1 MVIAVPRPDGE
12 GDVHVAGNPVKLS
25 HSIAPEPERW
35 PSLGAHTHEILA
47 ADLGL
52 SDAELADLRAEKVI
66 A

>member
-1 MVIAVPRPDGE
+1 MCAPSE
-12 GDVHVAGNPVKLS
+12 GQRSGSGAMLWESFTGLPATWTS
-25 HSIAPEPERW
+25 